1 MTVALTVCSASVN
14 FHVVNARRSA
24 FRIALCRRKQALTD
38 FKLATFCPCWQ
49 WCARQSK
56 VRRCRPCL
64 QPCARIDR
72 QDSALIRPNTEKK
85 HDVNAKSAL
94 EVRFAT
100 KTRCAAVMDANSS
113 MQLDWEVASL
123 SDLLRQTS
131 EVWATSFVE
140 GQPAARSVHECHA
153 DKGFPPP
160 SCEVLTWMSATGQTG
175 WGAGCPQDMRHE
187 PKSRCLARR
196 ARRNK
201 GLEGTHC
208 PEACV
213 CSGFLRRTVP

>member
-1 MTVALTVCSASVN
+1 MWSMPDAAPSVLHFADASRRLQISSWRPFVPVGNGAHGKVRSGAVAPVYA
-14 FHVVNARRSA
+14 
-24 FRIALCRRKQALTD
+24 ALCSHRPSRFSAHQTEHRK
-38 FKLATFCPCWQ
+38 K
-49 WCARQSK
+49 
-56 VRRCRPCL
+56 
-64 QPCARIDR
+64 
-72 QDSALIRPNTEKK
+72 
-85 HDVNAKSAL
+85 DVNVKSTL

-131 EVWATSFVE
+131 EVWATSLVE
-140 GQPAARSVHECHA
+140 GQPAARSVRECHA

-213 CSGFLRRTVP
+213 CSGFLRRTVA